1 MTFGAAVEGRPKT
14 IWSRARS
21 NAHAKKG
28 LLNFVV
34 REGITKGGG
43 ESGLVLIQL
52 RDIVRLK
59 RNLSSNVLFE
69 FEAKCISVDFKFIP
83 LSSPHTWH
91 VASRC
96 RLGEEHTRAG
106 GALLKHQ
113 LQPRSNI
120 PKHTDTQRVVR
131 LPSHF
136 RV

>member
-1 MTFGAAVEGRPKT
+1 MSNMTFGAAVEGRPKT

-34 REGITKGGG
+34 REGITKEGG

-69 FEAKCISVDFKFIP
+69 AKCISVDFKFIP
-83 LSSPHTWH
+83 LSSPLTWH
-91 VASRC
+91 VAARC
-96 RLGEEHTRAG
+96 RQGEEHTRAG
-106 GALLKHQ
+106 GALLKA
-113 LQPRSNI
+113 PAAAA
-120 PKHTDTQRVVR
+120 
-131 LPSHF
+131 
-136 RV
+136 